1 MLQETMCLCRSQEE
15 VPQSRRGRAPT
26 FSSSL
31 RGSPSSSWEKS
42 RNATEPSMEHTR
54 MPSPFRV
61 LEKMAISSQT
71 QAPQCSPTTEWPG
84 GGRAWGDAPTRSW
97 GGGGGGDSPI
107 LPSSG
112 PLSSQHMYR
121 VSLTLCFVRVSC
133 SFISFL
139 KALKNKQL

>member
-15 VPQSRRGRAPT
+15 VPQSRHGRAPT

-61 LEKMAISSQT
+61 LEKMAISSQA
-71 QAPQCSPTTEWPG
+71 QALWCSPATEWPG
-84 GGRAWGDAPTRSW
+84 VGAESRERPPRAHGEAEVGATFPFYRA
-97 GGGGGGDSPI
+97 
-107 LPSSG
+107 LG
-112 PLSSQHMYR
+112 PLVLSTSTEYL
-121 VSLTLCFVRVSC
+121 SPC
-133 SFISFL
+133 
-139 KALKNKQL
+139 AL